1 MNWASRAV
9 LDLATLAPRARKASQ
24 ESLAPLALSHGTL
37 TACHWSK
44 SLAPL
49 APRAPQGRMGPLAG
63 MASLVILVR
72 TANLVRWGP
81 KGSRGHQE
89 SLGRRGRRVTPVWGQ
104 GAPRDH
110 QVPPD
115 LQDAPPSRT
124 G

>member
-1 MNWASRAV
+1 MLATKPEVQRGHATGHGQTLLCLLPRAV

-63 MASLVILVR
+63 MASL
-72 TANLVRWGP
+72 
-81 KGSRGHQE
+81 
-89 SLGRRGRRVTPVWGQ
+89 
-104 GAPRDH
+104 
-110 QVPPD
+110 
-115 LQDAPPSRT
+115 
-124 G
+124 